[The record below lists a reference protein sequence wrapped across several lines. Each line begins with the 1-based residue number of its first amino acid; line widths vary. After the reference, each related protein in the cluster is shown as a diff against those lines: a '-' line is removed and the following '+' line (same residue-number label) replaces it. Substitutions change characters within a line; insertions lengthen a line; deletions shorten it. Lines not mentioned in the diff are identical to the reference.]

1 MKVSDEFPALFM
13 CMLVARHKHQDD
25 CWSKRRVAVGD
36 QVPSN
41 KMSRRRVSVRER
53 EPEKS
58 EETWLLQVEEYNRSG
73 SVRARVGLQRSPCRI
88 ECAHVL
94 YVAGGER
101 TTTAAAA
108 GTGRTVT
115 HQINTVVVGTYWR
128 EREREWR
135 LGGWRAAVQLLVSA
149 ALLPRLAGRRENPSI
164 SLATN
169 QIRNKSRNQYTRQQQ
184 SGRKNERYTRPSLLE
199 NKRQT
204 ILWGGNQS
212 RQNNNDPFAERR
224 EREKS
229 TPVKIPA
236 VASLNSIL
244 AQSLGSLKL
253 YRYKSIL
260 KTH

>member
-41 KMSRRRVSVRER
+41 KMCRRRVLVRER

-58 EETWLLQVEEYNRSG
+58 EETWLLKVEEYNRSG

-94 YVAGGER
+94 CVAGGETT

-128 EREREWR
+128 ERES
-135 LGGWRAAVQLLVSA
+135 GGWEVG
-149 ALLPRLAGRRENPSI
+149 ALLCSCWFLPLS
-164 SLATN
+164 
-169 QIRNKSRNQYTRQQQ
+169 
-184 SGRKNERYTRPSLLE
+184 
-199 NKRQT
+199 
-204 ILWGGNQS
+204 
-212 RQNNNDPFAERR
+212 
-224 EREKS
+224 
-229 TPVKIPA
+229 
-236 VASLNSIL
+236 
-244 AQSLGSLKL
+244 SLGWPGGEKIH
-253 YRYKSIL
+253 RFP
-260 KTH
+260 

>member
-41 KMSRRRVSVRER
+41 KMCRRRVLVRER

-108 GTGRTVT
+108 AGTGRTVT

-128 EREREWR
+128 ERERV
-135 LGGWRAAVQLLVSA
+135 AAG
-149 ALLPRLAGRRENPSI
+149 RLARCCAAAGFCRSPPSAGRE
-164 SLATN
+164 
-169 QIRNKSRNQYTRQQQ
+169 
-184 SGRKNERYTRPSLLE
+184 ER
-199 NKRQT
+199 
-204 ILWGGNQS
+204 
-212 RQNNNDPFAERR
+212 
-224 EREKS
+224 
-229 TPVKIPA
+229 
-236 VASLNSIL
+236 
-244 AQSLGSLKL
+244 
-253 YRYKSIL
+253 KSIDFPSD
-260 KTH
+260 KSN